1 MNRSSLESN
10 ISVNVSRSK
19 KIDRFEAKEDGSLRK
34 FIFFF
39 VFYEENHCCGSIART
54 VCVIHAI
61 RESEVTRTKKK
72 KSIPWNSRAISD
84 PRNVR
89 NSESDESLREWT
101 WENELERK

>member
-1 MNRSSLESN
+1 M
-10 ISVNVSRSK
+10 
-19 KIDRFEAKEDGSLRK
+19 
-34 FIFFF
+34 
-39 VFYEENHCCGSIART
+39 
-54 VCVIHAI
+54 IHAI